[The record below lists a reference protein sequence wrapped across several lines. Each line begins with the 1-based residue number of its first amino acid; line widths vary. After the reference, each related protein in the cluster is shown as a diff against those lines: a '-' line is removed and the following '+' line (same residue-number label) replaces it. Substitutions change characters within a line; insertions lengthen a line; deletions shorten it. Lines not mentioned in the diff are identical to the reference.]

1 MDWRSTNDL
10 RRKKNVYTIYDR
22 CYDVTNRTNTMTNI
36 ILGINLFLMVFL
48 WRCATTAFEDGKNTI
63 GWIDIFFSAF
73 NGAAVANALTQGTV

>member
-1 MDWRSTNDL
+1 MTNTAHDGDIIFYQIIYSKRYVTIDW
-10 RRKKNVYTIYDR
+10 
-22 CYDVTNRTNTMTNI
+22 TNTMTNI

>member
-1 MDWRSTNDL
+1 
-10 RRKKNVYTIYDR
+10 
-22 CYDVTNRTNTMTNI
+22 MTNI

-48 WRCATTAFEDGKNTI
+48 WRCATAAFEDGKNTI